1 MGWLLE
7 WFGTAIAYILYP
19 LLIQAPLQILNAIY
33 RVFTF
38 CCGADI
44 GRMFFN
50 SNIQDIKIDTTTQ
63 VFGFLVSAIY
73 VALILI
79 FIFLCVLTIEHLV
92 TKKKIDFLSKVKW
105 PLLALTSTVTIPI
118 SFVMVSG
125 VSSLFMEIL
134 GGSSLKCAIL
144 EQNLNDIQNNIC
156 KGLGELAQS
165 LNVKIN
171 INESLTDVE
180 IKTAIGGLEDALT
193 KLLPKLKDLGL
204 TDEITKISNTITHL
218 KELRSGI
225 ENLESNIK
233 EIQSI
238 IQKLSAEK
246 GEVLPNLKTFNS
258 LNKCTKNLTSI
269 ADSWNLI
276 VSDISGYCQKLE
288 HIIPDVEKI
297 KIKDV
302 EVDTWKLLESVKANW
317 NKDECKWFSFNQYW
331 INYGDK
337 QSLISAIVSGGKW
350 GEIIFDKN
358 KQCCLNA
365 VNTGLNPDSKYTF
378 DLVVKIYQV
387 VTGNIDTNWGG
398 AWNMS
403 RGINFTNVGVGFA
416 MICMTAVV
424 VGMFSLMA
432 ARRFIELVVLA
443 VFAIITAA
451 WGIKDDGVKFQNCIK
466 LIIGKIFSVTIA
478 YAAFT
483 IGIQLNETIIN
494 FISNSTE
501 LATGGSLTTAMI
513 QILLT
518 TGGLL
523 GAKAITD
530 TISTWVGDSNSFKET
545 MMDVAAI
552 KTGVGATV
560 AGGIF
565 AGKAGIKATKFGWKG
580 LTVAGRKTKFLQT
593 PEKKQQ
599 KAWQLAEKLGLG
611 QQVSKVGEDGK
622 AYNTFEFDKTKALN
636 PNTAKAYTKIMNKFN
651 KKIINDKIV
660 PMRTKKLKN
669 EVTELLKD
677 GEK

>member
-1 MGWLLE
+1 
-7 WFGTAIAYILYP
+7 
-19 LLIQAPLQILNAIY
+19 
-33 RVFTF
+33 
-38 CCGADI
+38 
-44 GRMFFN
+44 
-50 SNIQDIKIDTTTQ
+50 
-63 VFGFLVSAIY
+63 
-73 VALILI
+73 
-79 FIFLCVLTIEHLV
+79 
-92 TKKKIDFLSKVKW
+92 
-105 PLLALTSTVTIPI
+105 
-118 SFVMVSG
+118 
-125 VSSLFMEIL
+125 
-134 GGSSLKCAIL
+134 
-144 EQNLNDIQNNIC
+144 
-156 KGLGELAQS
+156 
-165 LNVKIN
+165 
-171 INESLTDVE
+171 
-180 IKTAIGGLEDALT
+180 
-193 KLLPKLKDLGL
+193 
-204 TDEITKISNTITHL
+204 
-218 KELRSGI
+218 
-225 ENLESNIK
+225 
-233 EIQSI
+233 
-238 IQKLSAEK
+238 
-246 GEVLPNLKTFNS
+246 
-258 LNKCTKNLTSI
+258 
-269 ADSWNLI
+269 
-276 VSDISGYCQKLE
+276 
-288 HIIPDVEKI
+288 
-297 KIKDV
+297 
-302 EVDTWKLLESVKANW
+302 
-317 NKDECKWFSFNQYW
+317 
-331 INYGDK
+331 
-337 QSLISAIVSGGKW
+337 
-350 GEIIFDKN
+350 
-358 KQCCLNA
+358 
-365 VNTGLNPDSKYTF
+365 
-378 DLVVKIYQV
+378 
-387 VTGNIDTNWGG
+387 
-398 AWNMS
+398 MS
-403 RGINFTNVGVGFA
+403 RGINFTNVGVGFV

-560 AGGIF
+560 AGGMF
-565 AGKAGIKATKFGWKG
+565 AWKAAKYAKKG
-580 LTVAGRKTKFLQT
+580 LTVAGQKTKILQT

-622 AYNTFEFDKTKALN
+622 AYNTFEFDKAKALN

-651 KKIINDKIV
+651 KKIINDRIV
-660 PMRTKKLKN
+660 PTRTKKLQK